1 MTKPR
6 KSLWKPLIF
15 SVLSLVLI
23 LAVVIFTFGG
33 DRSAKQ
39 KVKNPPITSPP
50 PSQNSST
57 SDHDKT
63 SSANA
68 LVKEIFSLSKE
79 GKIAHTP
86 FISGKTEMKE
96 VHNKWGEP
104 NQRTETASGIYEEY
118 RNHHVVFG
126 YHHEIVND
134 IRSYDSELKNILLN
148 EIKKAGGEPDEVLYY
163 KDSTHDQIIL
173 VYHVTSVYDLKWIL
187 PKPTDQ
193 ESNPEVDHISVYTQI
208 KKQSG
213 KPSQSDDP
221 KPSDHP
227 EQTDIPNQADDP
239 NPSSHQNSVTEII
252 SSMSLDE
259 KIGQMI
265 IGGIYGTTVDAH
277 TKNLISKYKVGGLI
291 FYANNLVNSQQTVQL
306 LNQIKS
312 DNVPNPMPLL
322 LSVDQEGGSVSRLPG
337 GLINFPT
344 NKVIGA
350 INNTQFSYKVGSILG
365 RELKGFGFNLD
376 FAPVLD
382 VNSNPHNP
390 VIGNRSFGNNPE
402 IVSKLGI
409 QTMKGIQSQNII
421 PTIKHFPGH
430 GDTDVDSHLELPIVN
445 KTLTQLKKLE
455 LIPFERAI
463 NHGADVVMVAHILLP
478 KLDDHFPASMS
489 KKIMIEILRKQL
501 NFSGVVITDD
511 MTMQAITNHFTIGRA
526 SVESVMAGSDIILVA
541 HDYNKIVETISSL
554 KTAVQK
560 GEISEQR
567 INDSVSRIIQLKIK
581 YELNN
586 SQVGN
591 VNIGEINQSI
601 NKLLDE
607 YTK

>member
-6 KSLWKPLIF
+6 NFLWKLLIL
-15 SVLSLVLI
+15 SVISLALI
-23 LAVVIFTFGG
+23 LAVVIFVFGG

-39 KVKNPPITSPP
+39 TVKNPTITSPP
-50 PSQNSST
+50 PSQKPSESVQDNT
-57 SDHDKT
+57 SRLD
-63 SSANA
+63 A
-68 LVKEIFSLSKE
+68 LVKETFSLSKE
-79 GKIAHTP
+79 GKVANSP
-86 FISGKTEMKE
+86 FISGKTEIKE
-96 VHNKWGEP
+96 VNNNWGEP
-104 NQRTETASGIYEEY
+104 TQTTETASGIYEGYEKQ
-118 RNHHVVFG
+118 HVVVG
-126 YHHEIVND
+126 YHGEIVND
-134 IRSYDSELKNILLN
+134 IRSYDSELQTISLN
-148 EIKKAGGEPDEVLYY
+148 EIKKAGGEPDEVRYY

-173 VYHVTSVYDLKWIL
+173 VYHVTPVYDLKWIL
-187 PKPTDQ
+187 PKPADQ
-193 ESNPEVDHISVYTQI
+193 EPNPKVDHISVYTQI
-208 KKQSG
+208 KKQSV

-221 KPSDHP
+221 KSSDHP
-227 EQTDIPNQADDP
+227 RQTDNQNQSDDP
-239 NPSSHQNSVTEII
+239 NQSSRQNSVSEFI
-252 SSMSLDE
+252 SGMSLDE

-265 IGGIYGTTVDAH
+265 IGGISGTTVDAH
-277 TKNLISKYKVGGLI
+277 TKNLISQYKVGGLI
-291 FYANNLVNSQQTVQL
+291 FYSNNLVNSQQTVQL

-350 INNTQFSYKVGSILG
+350 INNTQFSYKIGTILG

-382 VNSNPHNP
+382 INSNPNNP
-390 VIGNRSFGNNPE
+390 VIGDRSFGTNPE

-409 QTMKGIQSQNII
+409 QTMKGIQSQHII

-430 GDTDVDSHLELPIVN
+430 GDTDIDSHLELPIVN

-455 LIPFERAI
+455 LIPFVRAI
-463 NHGADVVMVAHILLP
+463 DNGADVVMVAHILLP
-478 KLDDHFPASMS
+478 KLDDQFPASMS
-489 KKIMIEILRKQL
+489 KKIMTEILRKQL
-501 NFSGVVITDD
+501 NFKGVVITDD
-511 MTMQAITNHFTIGRA
+511 MTMQAVTNHFTIGRA
-526 SVESVMAGSDIILVA
+526 AVESVKAGSDIILVA

-581 YELNN
+581 FELNN
-586 SQVGN
+586 AKVGN

-607 YTK
+607 YMK

>member
-6 KSLWKPLIF
+6 KSLLKLLVFLI
-15 SVLSLVLI
+15 LSLALVL
-23 LAVVIFTFGG
+23 AAVIFAFGG
-33 DRSAKQ
+33 DRNMK
-39 KVKNPPITSPP
+39 KTVKNPSITSPP
-50 PSQNSST
+50 SSQKPSK
-57 SDHDKT
+57 SDQDKT
-63 SSANA
+63 SSLGS
-68 LVKEIFSLSKE
+68 LVKETFSLSKE
-79 GKIAHTP
+79 GKVAHTP
-86 FISGKTEMKE
+86 FISGKTEIKE
-96 VHNKWGEP
+96 IHTKWGEP
-104 NQRTETASGIYEEY
+104 NQITETASGIYEEY
-118 RNHHVVFG
+118 GNHHVVVG
-126 YHHEIVND
+126 YHDELVND
-134 IRSYDSELKNILLN
+134 IRSYDSGLKSIPLN
-148 EIKKAGGEPDEVLYY
+148 EIKKIGGEPDEVRYY
-163 KDSTHDQIIL
+163 KDSTHDQMIF
-173 VYHVTSVYDLKWIL
+173 VYHVTSKYDLKWIL
-187 PKPTDQ
+187 PKQTDQ
-193 ESNPEVDHISVYTQI
+193 EPNPKVDHISVYTEV
-208 KKQSG
+208 KKQSEISSQSG
-213 KPSQSDDP
+213 DPNRPDFPNQSDDQN
-221 KPSDHP
+221 K
-227 EQTDIPNQADDP
+227 
-239 NPSSHQNSVTEII
+239 SSHKKSISEII
-252 SSMSLDE
+252 SGMSLDE

-265 IGGIYGTTVDAH
+265 IGGISGVTVDTH

-291 FYANNLVNSQQTVQL
+291 FYSNNLVNTQQTVHL
-306 LNQIKS
+306 LNGIKS
-312 DNVPNPMPLL
+312 ENVPNPLPLL

-344 NKVIGA
+344 NKVIGE
-350 INNTQFSYKVGSILG
+350 INNSQFSYKVGSILG

-421 PTIKHFPGH
+421 STIKHFPGH

-489 KKIMIEILRKQL
+489 KKIMTEILRKQL

-511 MTMQAITNHFTIGRA
+511 MTMKAITNHFTIGRA
-526 SVESVMAGSDIILVA
+526 AVESVKAGSDIILVA
-541 HDYNKIVETISSL
+541 HDYNSIIETVLSL

-560 GEISEQR
+560 GEIPEQR
-567 INDSVSRIIQLKIK
+567 INDSVRRIIQIKRK
-581 YELNN
+581 YEINN
-586 SQVGN
+586 SQLGN

-601 NKLLDE
+601 NKLLAE